1 MELRLLDIE
10 GIHGVTLA
18 RDKLD
23 LSAAF
28 LIPYLLQLALSAN
41 FKVRLDKLTA
51 LTVFQQPTAVGRIC
65 R

>member
-10 GIHGVTLA
+10 GVRGVTLA

-41 FKVRLDKLTA
+41 LKVRPDKLTCPPYA
-51 LTVFQQPTAVGRIC
+51 
-65 R
+65 